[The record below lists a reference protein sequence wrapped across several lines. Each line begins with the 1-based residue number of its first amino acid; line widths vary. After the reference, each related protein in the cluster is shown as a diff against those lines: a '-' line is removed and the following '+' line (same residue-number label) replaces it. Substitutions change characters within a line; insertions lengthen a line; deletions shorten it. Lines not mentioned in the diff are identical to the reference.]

1 MMLSCFL
8 VYLWWYQYH
17 DSYAHLVFA
26 VNPCADNSSAVPL
39 CWSLNWF
46 FSTAASHLTCGSME
60 YCFHNT
66 LLWNASNMLLNWGG
80 FLCSEWC
87 INPVGDFTAKW
98 LWCWSSKPSWIS
110 LHFYMFWSSGE
121 KKCTTLSVLFL
132 LPTATLV
139 RVIACGFLT
148 FVVPCL
154 APERCKT
161 SEIYMLSNVNVHVD
175 DLC

>member
-1 MMLSCFL
+1 MLFCFL
-8 VYLWWYQYH
+8 VYLWCYQYH

-46 FSTAASHLTCGSME
+46 FSLAASPLTRGSME
-60 YCFHNT
+60 YCFHST
-66 LLWNASNMLLNWGG
+66 HLWNASSMLLNRGG
-80 FLCSEWC
+80 IFVFRVVY
-87 INPVGDFTAKW
+87 NPVRGFTAKW

-110 LHFYMFWSSGE
+110 PYFYMFWSSG
-121 KKCTTLSVLFL
+121 KKISTTLCVLFL
-132 LPTATLV
+132 LPTATLI
-139 RVIACGFLT
+139 RVISCGFLT

-154 APERCKT
+154 VPERCKT
-161 SEIYMLSNVNVHVD
+161 SEIYLLSNVNMHVD